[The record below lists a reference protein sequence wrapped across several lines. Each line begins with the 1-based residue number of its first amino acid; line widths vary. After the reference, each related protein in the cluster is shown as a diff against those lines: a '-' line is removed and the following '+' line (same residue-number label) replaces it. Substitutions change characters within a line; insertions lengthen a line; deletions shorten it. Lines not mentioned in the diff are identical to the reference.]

1 MSTPE
6 LSEAQRSLA
15 RLIATNAA
23 VAIPFGLFFAYDV
36 WLAIGNLYGIVANA
50 NQLQVALV
58 GWGWPV
64 LIGAIAIPVVLWV
77 AAILIGWRRPV
88 LQKLSVQLLALAV
101 SSLTY
106 LSIVTMFN
114 DSNLYNLGG

>member
-6 LSEAQRSLA
+6 LSEAQRSRA